1 MSSRY
6 RTVSRS
12 APCPACGKPDW
23 CAWNSKGLLR
33 CERTTESPANMRL
46 IKPVNSGGLFAPAS
60 AVRMGRTGRSDG
72 SGGRNPNKSVPS
84 GVNWAEESQGLSA
97 NITSAALQT
106 LAHKLG
112 VTVESLQAIGCGWAT
127 QTDLHRF
134 RAGGADWGTAF
145 PPGAYTFPER
155 DGNGT
160 IVGLS
165 LRASDGRKGAP
176 AGATGARR
184 GLIIPSTM
192 KSPTEPI
199 LVVEGAS
206 DVAAAHTLGLTAV
219 GRPSASGGAEALS
232 RLLGS
237 RQILVVGENDAKA
250 HGGWPGR
257 DGAERIA
264 SRLATSRKGEVAWCV
279 PPGGQKDLRAWLADR
294 VANGLALTDR
304 EACCAAGQE
313 LLNAFAG
320 AQVMAQPEPPDS
332 QSELIVKLALEN
344 FRIGRSDSDEPFAV
358 RRDGPNIALMFR
370 GSSDAMRATLA
381 REFRR
386 RYGRVPNAS
395 AMSDALTTLHGE
407 ALECTPEPLHLRLAR
422 HDGAIVLD
430 LGTPDGAVVMMWPGR
445 WEVRETS
452 PVLFRRTALTGA
464 LPMPEPHGDL
474 DCLREIL
481 NVREDYLPLVKGILV
496 ASLIPDIPH
505 PVVLLNGEQG
515 TGKTTCAT
523 FVTGLFDPSPAPVR
537 SPPRDPEQWAVAAA
551 GSYAVVLDNISAIPP
566 WLSDALCKA
575 STGDGWLRRRL
586 YTDGEIAVL
595 SFRRVV
601 FLTSIDTGALRGD
614 LGDRLVSVVLERI
627 DDAHRIPEAEI
638 QRRYRDRLPE
648 LMGGLFD
655 LVCRVL
661 KQLETLE
668 PSPLP
673 RMADFGRVL
682 LAVDRELGTD
692 SMAKFLG
699 QRDLFASDVLDDDP
713 IGLPLI
719 ALLEKQHEFVGNM
732 KELDALLRQQG
743 DPGPGWPKTARGLS
757 GAIRRLAP
765 ALSRRGIEVIP
776 PAANDR
782 TRRYTLRTTAQTAR
796 PPESDADSAM
806 ALRNPGCDGRAV
818 VDGGPPD
825 RPPDRPAENPSPDLP
840 IADFGRSGGL
850 GGQFQHTS
858 GPAQCAMC
866 GRSEAWR
873 LPGQSIYTCC
883 HCHPPAPGLA
893 VEHSLNGSQGGDQ

>member
-1 MSSRY
+1 MSKGFRS
-6 RTVSRS
+6 VSRS
-12 APCPACGKPDW
+12 EPCPACGKPDW
-23 CAWNSKGLLR
+23 CAWTSKGLLR
-33 CERTTESPANMRL
+33 CERTTDPPANMRL
-46 IKPVNSGGLFAPAS
+46 IKPAGSGGLFAPAS
-60 AVRMGRTGRSDG
+60 AVRMGRTGRS
-72 SGGRNPNKSVPS
+72 GGRNPKKPVPS
-84 GVNWAEESQGLSA
+84 GVNWAEETQRLSA
-97 NITSAALQT
+97 NITPAALQT
-106 LAHKLG
+106 LADKLG
-112 VTVESLQAIGCGWAT
+112 VTVDSLQAIGCGWAT
-127 QTDLHRF
+127 ETDLHRF

-155 DGNGT
+155 DGTGT

-165 LRASDGRKGAP
+165 LRAPDGRKGAP
-176 AGATGARR
+176 AGAVGARR

-192 KSPTEPI
+192 NSPAEPI

-206 DVAAAHTLGLTAV
+206 DVAAAHALGLTAI
-219 GRPSASGGAEALS
+219 GRPSATGGAEFLA

-237 RQILVVGENDAKA
+237 KQILVVGENDAKE

-264 SRLATSRKGEVAWCV
+264 SRLATSRKAEVGWSV
-279 PPGGQKDLRAWLADR
+279 LPDGQKDLRAWVAGR
-294 VANGLALTDR
+294 VAKGLSLTDR
-304 EACCAAGQE
+304 EACHAAGQE
-313 LLNAFAG
+313 LLKALIE
-320 AQVMAQPEPPDS
+320 AQAMAQPEPPAK
-332 QSELIVKLALEN
+332 QSELIVRLAIEN
-344 FRIGRSDSDEPFAV
+344 FRIGRSDGDEPFAV

-515 TGKTTCAT
+515 TGKTTFAT

-551 GSYAVVLDNISAIPP
+551 GSYAVVLDNISSIPP

-575 STGDGWLRRRL
+575 CTGDGWLRRRL
-586 YTDGEIAVL
+586 YTDGDIAVL

-614 LGDRLVSVVLERI
+614 LADRLVSVMLERI
-627 DDAHRIPEAEI
+627 DDARRLTEAKLKP
-638 QRRYRDRLPE
+638 RYREKLPRM
-648 LMGGLFD
+648 MGGLFD
-655 LVCRVL
+655 LACRVL
-661 KQLETLE
+661 KQLGTLE
-668 PSPLP
+668 ETPLP

-682 LAVDRELGTD
+682 LAMDRELGTD
-692 SMAKFLG
+692 SMAKFLA
-699 QRDLFASDVLDDDP
+699 QRDLIASDVVDDDP
-713 IGLPLI
+713 VGPLLI
-719 ALLEKQHEFVGNM
+719 ALLEQQPEFVGNM
-732 KELDALLRQQG
+732 KELDARLRQQG
-743 DPGPGWPKTARGLS
+743 EPGPGWPKTARGLS

-765 ALSRRGIEVIP
+765 ALSRRGIEVTP
-776 PAANDR
+776 PAMNDR
-782 TRRYTLRTTAQTAR
+782 TRRFTLRSTARTAR
-796 PPESDADSAM
+796 PPGTDADSA
-806 ALRNPGCDGRAV
+806 LGPQNPGRDGRAV

-893 VEHSLNGSQGGDQ
+893 VEHSSNGSQGGDQ